1 MTTIHN
7 FTVMQYVDFCA
18 RIFAA
23 CLCGAVIG
31 FERTKRYKMAGIRTH
46 IIVCC
51 GAALVMV
58 VSVNGFEGLQNLT
71 GVKAG
76 DPARLAAQVV
86 SGIGF
91 LGAGVIFKHGKSIQ
105 GLTTAAGLW
114 TTAAIGLAMG
124 AGMYVVAIFT
134 TVMVGGL
141 QILMHR
147 HSFAGESPISYTLKF
162 VAQNSSGFEKRL
174 REQMFQ
180 WHARVVDTRITE
192 NLNGEAE
199 YEINFVSDRL
209 ISYED
214 IHRFFLSNKE
224 SIRDLMIKQ

>member
-1 MTTIHN
+1 MTAIHN
-7 FTVMQYVDFCA
+7 YTLMQYVDFCM

-23 CLCGAVIG
+23 CMCGAVIG

-51 GAALVMV
+51 GAALIMV
-58 VSVNGFEGLQNLT
+58 VSINGFEGLQNLT
-71 GVKAG
+71 GVRAG

-91 LGAGVIFKHGKSIQ
+91 LGAGVIFKHGKSVQ

-134 TVMVGGL
+134 TILVGGL
-141 QILMHR
+141 QIIMHR
-147 HSFAGESPISYTLKF
+147 HIFSGDSPISYCLKF
-162 VAQNSSGFEKRL
+162 VASDTKGLEKQL
-174 REQMFQ
+174 REQMFH
-180 WHARVVDTRITE
+180 WHARITDTKISE
-192 NLNGEAE
+192 NANGDVE

-209 ISYED
+209 LSYED
-214 IHRFFLSNKE
+214 IHRFFVSNEDIKDV
-224 SIRDLMIKQ
+224 SIKQ

>member
-1 MTTIHN
+1 M
-7 FTVMQYVDFCA
+7 

-23 CLCGAVIG
+23 CMCGAIIG

-51 GAALVMV
+51 GAALIMV
-58 VSVNGFEGLQNLT
+58 VSTNGFEGLQNLT
-71 GVKAG
+71 GVRGA

-91 LGAGVIFKHGKSIQ
+91 LGAGVIFKHGKSVQ

-134 TVMVGGL
+134 TILVGGL
-141 QILMHR
+141 QLVMHR
-147 HSFAGESPISYTLKF
+147 RVFSGDSPISYCLKF
-162 VAQNSSGFEKRL
+162 VASDTKGLEKQL
-174 REQMFQ
+174 REQMFH
-180 WHARVVDTRITE
+180 WNARITDTKISE
-192 NLNGEAE
+192 NANGDVE

-209 ISYED
+209 LSYED
-214 IHRFFLSNKE
+214 IHRFFVLNEGIKDVS
-224 SIRDLMIKQ
+224 IKQ